1 MLDLTKVIDVI
12 IIGASKEGIETAVQL
27 AKKAPNINVALIS
40 KNFKKWSTK
49 YPQLPNIYKI
59 EQEAFYTSFNRGL
72 YGVYLKDN
80 NKLFSCNLIVAS
92 GTKMVPLK
100 VKNKPAV
107 EVYSDIVDVPKIQKD
122 IIKKCFRQGKIVI
135 TATQMLES
143 MTKCPRPTRA
153 EVSDIGQDDTAV
165 KLAIAASKKYLYVY
179 LCSETLKLECSEKL
193 KEKFSKIKNIALLPS
208 CKITNYSLDR
218 DGNLKDIT
226 LDTYA
231 TIRCDVIFMHGS
243 KEPDF
248 YYLSNKFV
256 SINENKAIIVG
267 DYNNSIKLPGIYVV
281 GDCSADYRKAAIN
294 KMCDQIINN
303 LRK

>member
-1 MLDLTKVIDVI
+1 
-12 IIGASKEGIETAVQL
+12 
-27 AKKAPNINVALIS
+27 
-40 KNFKKWSTK
+40 
-49 YPQLPNIYKI
+49 
-59 EQEAFYTSFNRGL
+59 
-72 YGVYLKDN
+72 
-80 NKLFSCNLIVAS
+80 
-92 GTKMVPLK
+92 MVPLK

-107 EVYSDIVDVPKIQKD
+107 EVYSDIVDAPKIQKD
-122 IIKKCFRQGKIVI
+122 SQAV
-135 TATQMLES
+135 
-143 MTKCPRPTRA
+143 
-153 EVSDIGQDDTAV
+153 VIGQHDTAV

-179 LCSETLKLECSEKL
+179 LCSEPLKLECSEKL

-267 DYNNSIKLPGIYVV
+267 DYNNSIKLPGIYAV
-281 GDCSADYRKAAIN
+281 GGCSADYRKAAIN